1 MPHKGHNWCRAACPA
16 SCAPVV
22 TTALLVASHVWLNRT
37 SPWCG
42 LERGGMMFL
51 TPLLS
56 TAGSLLARLWLKVM
70 NLWGGVF
77 LKDLMIIVFFFL

>member
-1 MPHKGHNWCRAACPA
+1 
-16 SCAPVV
+16 
-22 TTALLVASHVWLNRT
+22 
-37 SPWCG
+37 
-42 LERGGMMFL
+42 MMFL